1 MTEGDLPPSS
11 GIGRVA
17 LAVGDLDETVAFYR
31 DVVGLQVRSRGE
43 DGDRGAGED
52 GDAGGAGSDG
62 TATLGT
68 AERPLLELQA
78 DPGAPARPETATGLF
93 HTAFRVPSRAALGDA
108 LERAREH
115 WQLTGASDH
124 LVSEALYLRD
134 PEGNGVEIYC
144 DRPRAEWPTTDD
156 GRVAMTT
163 DPLNLDALAAES
175 TGAESVPAGSDVG
188 HVHLEVT
195 SLDSAQSFYGDAL
208 GMNVRQ
214 AMSGA
219 LFLAAGEY
227 HHQVG
232 CNVWNGRTEPAEG
245 RGLAWFEVVVPGDAL
260 TAVRERFETE
270 DVAVEDIPDE
280 PGADGVVVTD
290 PDGIELRIQPASE

>member
-1 MTEGDLPPSS
+1 MTAGTLPASA

-17 LAVGDLDETVAFYR
+17 LTVGDLDETVAFYR
-31 DVVGLQVRSRGE
+31 DVVGLQVHSRE
-43 DGDRGAGED
+43 DDTDER
-52 GDAGGAGSDG
+52 GGA
-62 TATLGT
+62 ATLGT
-68 AERPLLELQA
+68 AEDPLLELRT
-78 DPGAPARPETATGLF
+78 DPDAAERPESAAGLF

-108 LERAREH
+108 LDRIRSG
-115 WQLTGASDH
+115 WRLTGASDH

-144 DRPRAEWPTTDD
+144 DRPRDEWPTTDD

-163 DPLNLDALAAES
+163 DPLDLDALATES
-175 TGAESVPAGSDVG
+175 TGSESIPSGSDVG

-195 SLDSAQSFYGDAL
+195 ALESARSFYADAL

-227 HHQVG
+227 HHHVG
-232 CNVWNGRTEPAEG
+232 CNVWNGRSTRAEG
-245 RGLAWFEVVVPGDAL
+245 RGLDWFEVVVPEAAL
-260 TAVRERFETE
+260 TGVRERFEAA
-270 DVAVEDIPDE
+270 DVTVAGTPDE
-280 PGADGVVVTD
+280 SDAGGFAVTD
-290 PDGIELRIQPASE
+290 PDGIELRIRPASE